1 MTSQFDLFGTP
12 ESLSPVVPTDRLFFA
27 ILPDSA
33 TAARIGEFTQQLS
46 SEHGLRGRPLLA
58 DRLHITL
65 HHLGDYAGL
74 PDGLIDRACHAAAQI
89 SAAPFDVTFERVVS
103 FGRKSRNR
111 PIVLLGN
118 QTESGGLANLMA
130 FQKVL
135 YAQMCRAGLQGDKQI
150 ARQNANFTPHTT
162 LLYDMNV
169 VPEQAIEPIS
179 WRTTELVLVH
189 SLLGKTKHIHLAR
202 WPLVA

>member
-1 MTSQFDLFGTP
+1 MTEQSDLFGEIP
-12 ESLSPVVPTDRLFFA
+12 QPSLTDRLFFA
-27 ILPDSA
+27 ILPDPA
-33 TAARIGEFTQQLS
+33 TAGQIGAFTQQLS
-46 SEHGLRGRPLLA
+46 VDHGLRGKPLLA

-74 PDGLIDRACHAAAQI
+74 PEGLIDRACQAAAHI
-89 SAAPFDVTFERVVS
+89 HAAPFNVRFERVLS

-111 PIVLLGN
+111 PVVLLGN
-118 QTESGGLANLMA
+118 QSEAGGLEDLMA

-135 YAQMCRAGLQGDKQI
+135 YAQMCRAGLQGDKPI

-162 LLYDMNV
+162 LLYDMNE

-179 WRTTELVLVH
+179 LRASEFVLVH

-202 WPLVA
+202 WPLIV

>member
-1 MTSQFDLFGTP
+1 MSPQSDLFGSTSEP
-12 ESLSPVVPTDRLFFA
+12 TPTDRLFFA
-27 ILPDSA
+27 ILPDPA
-33 TAARIGEFTQQLS
+33 TAAKIGAFTQQLS
-46 SEHGLRGRPLLA
+46 HEHALRGRPLLA

-74 PDGLIDRACHAAAQI
+74 PDGLVERACEAAGQI
-89 SAAPFDVTFERVVS
+89 HAAPFDVRFERVLS

-118 QTESGGLANLMA
+118 QAESGGLADLMA

-135 YAQMCRAGLQGDKQI
+135 YAQMCRAGLQGDKLI

-162 LLYDMNV
+162 LLYDMNE
-169 VPEQAIEPIS
+169 VPERAIEPIS
-179 WRTTELVLVH
+179 WRAAEFVLVH

-202 WPLVA
+202 WPIQSW

>member
-12 ESLSPVVPTDRLFFA
+12 ESPSPAVPTDRLFFA
-27 ILPDSA
+27 ILPDPA
-33 TAARIGEFTQQLS
+33 TAARIGAFTQQLS

-74 PDGLIDRACHAAAQI
+74 PDGLIDSACQAAGQI
-89 SAAPFDVTFERVVS
+89 KTAPFDVTFERVLS

-118 QTESGGLANLMA
+118 QAESGGLADLMS
-130 FQKVL
+130 FQKDL

-150 ARQNANFTPHTT
+150 ARKNANFTPHTT
-162 LLYDMNV
+162 LL
-169 VPEQAIEPIS
+169 
-179 WRTTELVLVH
+179 
-189 SLLGKTKHIHLAR
+189 
-202 WPLVA
+202 

>member
-1 MTSQFDLFGTP
+1 MSESIGYFGKIP
-12 ESLSPVVPTDRLFFA
+12 LSTPTDRLFFA
-27 ILPDSA
+27 ILPDLA
-33 TAARIGEFTQQLS
+33 TAAKIGKFTQQF
-46 SEHGLRGRPLLA
+46 SEMHGLLGRPLLA

-65 HHLGDYAGL
+65 HHLGDYVGL
-74 PDGLIDRACHAAAQI
+74 PDGLIDRASQAAAKI
-89 SAAPFDVTFERVVS
+89 NASPFDVTFERVSS
-103 FGRKSRNR
+103 FGRKTRNR

-118 QTESGGLANLMA
+118 QAESGGLADLMA

-135 YAQMCRAGLQGDKQI
+135 YAQMCRAGLQGEKQI

-162 LLYDMNV
+162 LLYDMTD

-179 WRTTELVLVH
+179 WRATEFVLVH

-202 WPLVA
+202 WPFT

>member
-1 MTSQFDLFGTP
+1 MPQQFDLEGFGDP
-12 ESLSPVVPTDRLFFA
+12 EPTTPTDRLFFA
-27 ILPDSA
+27 ILPDPA
-33 TAARIGEFTQQLS
+33 TAARICVFTQQLS
-46 SEHGLRGRPLLA
+46 QEHGLRGRPLLA

-74 PDGLIDRACHAAAQI
+74 PDGLIDRACQAAAQI
-89 SAAPFDVTFERVVS
+89 QAASFDVTFERVLS

-118 QTESGGLANLMA
+118 QAELGGLADLAA

-135 YAQMCRAGLQGDKQI
+135 YAQMCRAGLQGEKQI

-162 LLYDMNV
+162 LLYDMTD

-179 WRTTELVLVH
+179 WRATEFVLVH
-189 SLLGKTKHIHLAR
+189 SLLGKTKHVHLAR
-202 WPLVA
+202 WPFG

>member
-1 MTSQFDLFGTP
+1 MPQQSTLEGFSTP
-12 ESLSPVVPTDRLFFA
+12 EPAVPTDRLFFA
-27 ILPDSA
+27 ILPDPA
-33 TAARIGEFTQQLS
+33 TAVKIGDFTQQLS
-46 SEHGLRGRPLLA
+46 QNHGLRGRPLLA

-65 HHLGDYAGL
+65 HHVGDFAGL
-74 PDGLIDRACHAAAQI
+74 PDDLVDSACQAAAKI
-89 SAAPFDVTFERVVS
+89 HAAPFDVTFDRVLS

-118 QTESGGLANLMA
+118 QTTSGGLADLMV
-130 FQKVL
+130 FQKDV

-150 ARQNANFTPHTT
+150 ARQNAHFTPHTT
-162 LLYDMNV
+162 LLYDMNE

-179 WRTTELVLVH
+179 WRVTEFVLVH

-202 WPLVA
+202 WPFTA